1 MIWDTKTERLKMS
14 DFAEEFF
21 RRLAKR
27 LGHAMLLRKGE
38 LHQLVPLSDP
48 ASIPGEVRDKLDL
61 LQNLFQ
67 HAKAPIGQS
76 APDAS

>member
-48 ASIPGEVRDKLDL
+48 ASISGEVRDKLDL

-67 HAKAPIGQS
+67 HAKARTGQS